1 MKLDSYRDL
10 QLLHEVAQT
19 AYVTQ
24 RDLGKRTRLAL
35 GLINLRLHRL
45 YAKGLLK
52 IIVEEDKKRVCYLL
66 TPQGLSE
73 KQRLGSEYLE
83 FSLEYYGQVRRFL
96 REQLLQLAERGLHRV
111 VLFGAGEIAEVV
123 YLTIQEVGLTLVGIL
138 GDPIRRTTFF
148 NLPVRSPEEI
158 PSLSFDRIILATL
171 HPPEEDSNLLQ
182 RFGVPL
188 FKIIHLPED
197 PIFFPKDG
205 FLNLRRATLPPTQT
219 TLRQPLE
226 PSSTDVVVLCGG
238 RGTRLGHL
246 TANTPKPLLPIDG
259 TPFLL
264 RLLLRLQEEG
274 FSRFILAAHYLP
286 DPFRKFL
293 KIHQRY
299 LPGAKL
305 ILEPQ
310 RLGTGGGLRYAIE
323 QVSSD
328 TFLALN
334 GDSWVQQPLQPV
346 LEEHERLD
354 REFTVV
360 AVRASHVQGQVL
372 KKGVWQLGLD
382 GEIKGFE
389 TQDAV
394 KEGWVNA
401 GCYLMSRA
409 MVASWPVGSYSLEAN
424 LPLLFKGWRAGV
436 YCSEGRLLDIGTPD
450 NYERASVILGS
461 MVLS

>member
-171 HPPEEDSNLLQ
+171 HPPEEDSNLLH
-182 RFGVPL
+182 RFGVPH
-188 FKIIHLPED
+188 FKIIHLPEY
-197 PIFFPKDG
+197 PIFFP
-205 FLNLRRATLPPTQT
+205 
-219 TLRQPLE
+219 
-226 PSSTDVVVLCGG
+226 
-238 RGTRLGHL
+238 
-246 TANTPKPLLPIDG
+246 
-259 TPFLL
+259 
-264 RLLLRLQEEG
+264 
-274 FSRFILAAHYLP
+274 
-286 DPFRKFL
+286 
-293 KIHQRY
+293 
-299 LPGAKL
+299 
-305 ILEPQ
+305 
-310 RLGTGGGLRYAIE
+310 
-323 QVSSD
+323 
-328 TFLALN
+328 
-334 GDSWVQQPLQPV
+334 
-346 LEEHERLD
+346 
-354 REFTVV
+354 
-360 AVRASHVQGQVL
+360 
-372 KKGVWQLGLD
+372 
-382 GEIKGFE
+382 
-389 TQDAV
+389 
-394 KEGWVNA
+394 
-401 GCYLMSRA
+401 
-409 MVASWPVGSYSLEAN
+409 
-424 LPLLFKGWRAGV
+424 
-436 YCSEGRLLDIGTPD
+436 
-450 NYERASVILGS
+450 
-461 MVLS
+461 